1 MIQTSFLDTCSF
13 NHRLEPDQTW
23 SNFSGP
29 VCSWSCGVRWEGG
42 TSETGFAAKTGG
54 ILIFTPQL
62 QQNCLLIRAGTG
74 GPKHNLSEGPHFGLQ
89 PEDAA
94 VFLTHPSSIQ
104 VMDVINPGDEVCG
117 ITGGACGLV
126 WSI

>member
-1 MIQTSFLDTCSF
+1 M
-13 NHRLEPDQTW
+13 
-23 SNFSGP
+23 
-29 VCSWSCGVRWEGG
+29 
-42 TSETGFAAKTGG
+42 SETGFAAKIGG
-54 ILIFTPQL
+54 FLIFTPQL

-89 PEDAA
+89 PEGAA

-104 VMDVINPGDEVCG
+104 VMDIINPGDEVYG